1 MPESEHK
8 CSDSDITDFL
18 HVFNF
23 RAYIGIRIFRS
34 RHNSATYQCHRS
46 TSAAILRNRRTL
58 RNIELSTGVSTD
70 AVARFGYLEDADL
83 CQWNSTTHQYVA
95 NMQSNAIN
103 NGTEPLIIK
112 LSLSKGT
119 NNLGCFFSL
128 EKITLK
134 HTISQQTADEEL
146 AAYKVPIEL
155 SLTQLGFWDDI
166 TSVSNIVILED
177 TQDVMAALEMAKAEV
192 KAAENALYASLDG
205 KYMTFRK
212 KYPCTARQ
220 STRRIHI
227 SHPCQR
233 KSPLCH
239 NI

>member
-1 MPESEHK
+1 M
-8 CSDSDITDFL
+8 
-18 HVFNF
+18 
-23 RAYIGIRIFRS
+23 
-34 RHNSATYQCHRS
+34 
-46 TSAAILRNRRTL
+46 
-58 RNIELSTGVSTD
+58 STD

-177 TQDVMAALEMAKAEV
+177 TQDVMAALERSE
-192 KAAENALYASLDG
+192 EHTSEL
-205 KYMTFRK
+205 
-212 KYPCTARQ
+212 Q
-220 STRRIHI
+220 S
-227 SHPCQR
+227 QR
-233 KSPLCH
+233 
-239 NI
+239 